1 MGVEIAASILLHS
14 LLPIPHTMPAFDS
27 HTQDQA
33 YQFFI
38 TESLEFL
45 QTLETGLLNL
55 AQDSSTPA
63 IHALMRAAHSIK
75 GGAASIGLEA
85 IKQIAH
91 RLEDIFRVFYR
102 QDVVVDAALEELLLR
117 GYDCLQ
123 QPLLEQIQMGQ
134 HDAEA
139 ALLAAEPVFAQLQ
152 AHFGEA
158 LENLDQDLPTAAELG
173 VDLVQVIFSTD
184 IATGLA
190 HLQQVLQ
197 EPDSQLLAGE
207 FRAQAEVFMG
217 MGELMNLPGF
227 VAIAQTTIAAL
238 QVSPNN
244 IAQTAKL
251 ALQDFQAAYDAVSA
265 GDRSQGGAPSPA
277 LCAAAAGKWLGDA
290 DTQAALNDIFGSPP
304 LNTLDH
310 AADHAAETGALLV
323 DETEAS
329 ESLNDIFGFGTPIAP
344 ESLDSLFAPVQA
356 ETVVASPQ
364 PEPEPQPQ
372 LESVPAHLP
381 VASPGPEQPPQKPPS
396 ANPDRDPLYL
406 SNTIKVDLPRLDQL
420 NNLVGELVTQE
431 NGAILQVTQLQQM
444 VKAMNQRFNQF
455 EQITKSMQAWSDKSH
470 NARARLTAASGFE
483 SNSCPSLVTT
493 PGLTSSSAEL
503 PSSAANIPAITANFD
518 PLQLDSYSGL
528 HTLVQAALE
537 EMAQLGE
544 VTRDMTLMMQQ
555 AQQTQRQKQQTLK
568 QIRNDLLWVRM
579 LPVGEILQRFPRM
592 VRDLAT
598 RYGKQV
604 SVQLSGSN
612 TLVDKAVLEK
622 LYDPLVHLVRNGF
635 DHGIELPALR
645 QAHGKPAQATLSI
658 RAYYRGNQTYLEV
671 QDDGCGIDLDSVR
684 TTAIAQGLVTAAA
697 APSLTPEQLYE
708 FLFTPGFS
716 TAERV
721 SELSGRGVGLDTVRS
736 QVHHLKGT
744 ITVQSQAGKGTL
756 FTIRLPLTLTIAKLL
771 VFTVRSNLMAL
782 PVDTLLSIVAVSP
795 EEIQTLQGK
804 QFYRWQEHLIPLYP
818 PDQFLQHY
826 PLPRSTS
833 DNLAALALPQNGK
846 IPLLLIANETDVLA
860 LPVDQIVQEQD
871 LVIKPFGGAIS
882 PPPYLYGC
890 TILADGSLVP
900 VMDSQALTAPK
911 SLAMAPAIAVSSN
924 AQETHI
930 LSTALAPTPPIAKA
944 SALPTILVVDDS
956 LTARQTLATSLKKA
970 GYSVVQAKDGR
981 EALNLVL
988 LQQQIQ
994 AVFCDVEMPVM
1005 NGFEFLTQC
1014 RQSFSKESLPII
1026 MVTSR
1031 SSEKHRQIA
1040 QYLGA
1045 NSYLIKPFLEQEI
1058 LKTLNRVLGNH

>member
-1 MGVEIAASILLHS
+1 MTV
-14 LLPIPHTMPAFDS
+14 FDP

-38 TESLEFL
+38 TESVEFL

-55 AQDSSTPA
+55 AQDSTTPA
-63 IHALMRAAHSIK
+63 IHNLMRAAHSIK
-75 GGAASIGLEA
+75 GGAASLGLDA

-91 RLEDIFRVFYR
+91 QLEDIFRVFYR
-102 QDVVVDAALEELLLR
+102 QDVVVDAALEELLLK

-123 QPLLEQIQMGQ
+123 WPLLQQIQAGQ

-139 ALLAAEPVFAQLQ
+139 ALLAAEPVFAELQ

-158 LENLDQDLPTAAELG
+158 LQNLDQDLPTAAELG
-173 VDLVQVIFSTD
+173 IDLIQVIFSSD
-184 IATGLA
+184 VATGLA
-190 HLQQVLQ
+190 HLHQVLQ
-197 EPDSQLLAGE
+197 DADLHLLSGE
-207 FRAQAEVFMG
+207 FRVQAEVFMG

-238 QVSPNN
+238 QDHPSHATQ
-244 IAQTAKL
+244 IAEL
-251 ALQDFQAAYDAVSA
+251 ALHDFQAAYEGVLA

-277 LCAAAAGKWLGDA
+277 LCAAAAGEW
-290 DTQAALNDIFGSPP
+290 QNDIFGAVPI
-304 LNTLDH
+304 NTLEN
-310 AADHAAETGALLV
+310 APESSELLLGEIP
-323 DETEAS
+323 DTSASLDDIFGLGNTTAS
-329 ESLNDIFGFGTPIAP
+329 ESLN
-344 ESLDSLFAPVQA
+344 SLFAPL
-356 ETVVASPQ
+356 
-364 PEPEPQPQ
+364 PEPAIALEPELKLEPAIALELEPERVLSTPLVPPRTTIPDPDQP
-372 LESVPAHLP
+372 
-381 VASPGPEQPPQKPPS
+381 
-396 ANPDRDPLYL
+396 YL
-406 SNTIKVDLPRLDQL
+406 SSTIKVDLPRLEQL

-431 NGAILQVTQLQQM
+431 NGAILQITQLQYL

-455 EQITKSMQAWSDKSH
+455 EQITKSMQTWADKGH
-470 NARARLTAASGFE
+470 NARARLAASFGFE
-483 SNSCPSLVTT
+483 SNSFANLDSTFGSEELLPL
-493 PGLTSSSAEL
+493 GGSSSVFTAE
-503 PSSAANIPAITANFD
+503 FD
-518 PLQLDSYSGL
+518 PLQMDSYSGL
-528 HTLVQAALE
+528 HTFMQAALE

-598 RYGKQV
+598 RHSKQV
-604 SVQLSGSN
+604 TVQLSGSN

-645 QAHGKPAQATLSI
+645 QEQGKPAQATLSI

-671 QDDGCGIDLDSVR
+671 QDDGRGIDLEKVR

-697 APSLTPEQLYE
+697 APSLTPEELYE

-716 TAERV
+716 TADRV
-721 SELSGRGVGLDTVRS
+721 SDLSGRGVGLDTVRS
-736 QVHHLKGT
+736 QVRNLKGI
-744 ITVQSQAGKGTL
+744 ITVQSQPGTGTL

-771 VFTVRSNLMAL
+771 VFMVQSNLMAL
-782 PVDTLLSIVAVSP
+782 PVDTLISIVAATP

-804 QFYRWQEHLIPLYP
+804 QFYRWQDHLIPLYP
-818 PDQFLQHY
+818 PAQFLQHY
-826 PLPRSTS
+826 PLPRTHS
-833 DNLAALALPQNGK
+833 DNFAAAALPQNGK
-846 IPLLLIANETDVLA
+846 TPLLLIANDNDVFA

-871 LVIKPFGGAIS
+871 LVIKPFGGAIA

-890 TILADGSLVP
+890 TILGDGSLVP
-900 VMDSQALTAPK
+900 VMDGQALTAANAIARVPAISSTSTK
-911 SLAMAPAIAVSSN
+911 QISIGDRQTETASISPRANAPAP
-924 AQETHI
+924 H
-930 LSTALAPTPPIAKA
+930 
-944 SALPTILVVDDS
+944 ALPVVLVVDDS
-956 LTARQTLATSLKKA
+956 LTARQTLAASLKKA
-970 GYSVVQAKDGR
+970 GYQVVQAKDGR
-981 EALNLVL
+981 EALNLM
-988 LQQQIQ
+988 QQQEKIQ

-1014 RQSFSKESLPII
+1014 RHNFTKESLPVI

-1031 SSEKHRQIA
+1031 SGEKHRQIA

-1045 NSYLIKPFLEQEI
+1045 NSYLTKPFLEQEV
-1058 LKTLNRVLGNH
+1058 LKTLNQVLQRIVDQ